1 MLCHIIFVTITLSQT
16 PKVYYFGVQLFLRQ
30 KHRGI
35 EARFFLLPNAN
46 ISSIQIKTAHI

>member
-30 KHRGI
+30 KRRGT
-35 EARFFLLPNAN
+35 FFLLPNAN